1 MVSAERPHVLYLG
14 DWVFHVGPVFIETPF
29 ALETKDCDLHF
40 YGQRLS
46 DAFRKDAEVTCWQI
60 GPSIASRPESWKSTS
75 TARRSVM
82 ISDVEAKC
90 FHLYPNFFDRARA

>member
-1 MVSAERPHVLYLG
+1 MSAAERPHVLYLG

-46 DAFRKDAEVTCWQI
+46 DAFRKDAEVTTMANWTLYRLAP
-60 GPSIASRPESWKSTS
+60 GKLEEEVK
-75 TARRSVM
+75 RSSVVV
-82 ISDVEAKC
+82 ISDVEAK
-90 FHLYPNFFDRARA
+90 